1 MYSGPSLD
9 IVTRSGLVTLGPS
22 TTAGPGVQFA
32 VGQIYTAELL
42 DLGWG
47 FRARVDGPNGQWWEY
62 ERAVVSSATPH
73 RRVVATNREATAGTH
88 LCWLDDVVV
97 EALPAAAVAPFGQ
110 GCVGPYGLVPTLAAA
125 PGSLPR
131 IGQPCTFVVGAL
143 PNLITV
149 PVFVFGFDTTIQT
162 GSGGAYPLPFDL
174 GVLGWPGCQQLV
186 AADVS
191 VATITASGA
200 VQHAVAVPYAPSLVG
215 APFHAQAIV
224 LYHLGGVAVTNGL
237 TATIGW

>member
-1 MYSGPSLD
+1 MS
-9 IVTRSGLVTLGPS
+9 
-22 TTAGPGVQFA
+22 
-32 VGQIYTAELL
+32 
-42 DLGWG
+42 
-47 FRARVDGPNGQWWEY
+47 
-62 ERAVVSSATPH
+62 
-73 RRVVATNREATAGTH
+73 H

-131 IGQPCTFVVGAL
+131 IGRPCTFVVGAL